1 MPALPVRRWT
11 IGRLQNPTVLGRLVL
26 NALKAATGRKMQP
39 RPPDADRRRGPQ
51 TPNTPRRRNLS
62 IRFRD
67 SNGEGSARP
76 ANPAPTSPHVTYPMR
91 PAMAAGEETDVAK
104 VDEGSDAGSAGRDGL
119 DSSDHSL
126 LEARLHSLERDD
138 LELENAQLYLR
149 SKTPGGTSA
158 QGTMASDS
166 PVSRP
171 SCYSPS
177 STPST
182 REKKALEVRSPCKIA
197 NSRATSHM
205 PCTCVR

>member
-1 MPALPVRRWT
+1 
-11 IGRLQNPTVLGRLVL
+11 
-26 NALKAATGRKMQP
+26 MQP

-67 SNGEGSARP
+67 SDGEGNARP
-76 ANPAPTSPHVTYPMR
+76 ANPAPASSPHVTYPMR

-119 DSSDHSL
+119 DSSDHNL
-126 LEARLHSLERDD
+126 LEARLHSLARDD
-138 LELENAQLYLR
+138 LELENAQQYLR

-158 QGTMASDS
+158 QETMASDS
-166 PVSRP
+166 PVSPP
-171 SCYSPS
+171 SHCSPS

-182 REKKALEVRSPCKIA
+182 REKKALKVRSSPCKID
-197 NSRATSHM
+197 NSCAISHM